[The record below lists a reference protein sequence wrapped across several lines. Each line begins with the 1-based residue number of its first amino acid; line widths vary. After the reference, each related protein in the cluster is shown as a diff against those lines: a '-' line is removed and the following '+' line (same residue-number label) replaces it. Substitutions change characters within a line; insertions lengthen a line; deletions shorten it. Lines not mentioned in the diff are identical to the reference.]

1 MIEIPYPSFTK
12 FDGIETMF
20 GEMSEILLQGSR
32 ISAEKIQTTGY
43 KFQFRSLEGALQQL
57 TY

>member
-1 MIEIPYPSFTK
+1 VIEIPYPSFTK

-32 ISAEKIQTTGY
+32 ISAEKF
-43 KFQFRSLEGALQQL
+43 KQQDTSSSFAVL
-57 TY
+57 KVPYNS